1 MNIIF
6 DDFYEALED
15 ARHKKEKYGKDYNI
29 IQFKDRAIVVGEVL
43 PGVRVM
49 FSTANDS
56 YHTVLP
62 GVR

>member
-1 MNIIF
+1 MNIF

-29 IQFKDRAIVVGEVL
+29 IQKKDRAIVVGEVMH
-43 PGVRVM
+43 GVRIM
-49 FSTANDS
+49 FSTANDG

-62 GVR
+62 EVR

>member
-1 MNIIF
+1 MSIF

-29 IQFKDRAIVVGEVL
+29 IQKRDRAIVVGEVMR
-43 PGVRVM
+43 GVRVM
-49 FSTANDS
+49 FSTANDK

-62 GVR
+62 GVK